1 MYTGEPKKPK
11 VGDRL
16 ILADVEYEVRE
27 IFISLKQC
35 QRRART
41 IRQNGGVCSYHRVG
55 HTYCILHKVPI
66 PTPNYFFEL

>member
-16 ILADVEYEVRE
+16 IFANVEYEVRE
-27 IFISLKQC
+27 IYPSLKQC
-35 QRRART
+35 QRRAWA

-66 PTPNYFFEL
+66 STPDYFFGL